1 MKHRHLFA
9 LPSALILGALV
20 CSVPLVKAQDVAPAV
35 LTEAS
40 AADTGERITSLPTF
54 NFKFAG
60 GTLGE
65 LAQALPRQIRDEAM
79 VNLIVDEAVQSTRMP
94 VFEFRN
100 TTPESMLSALIKMME
115 GKGLVVNW
123 AMPGTGGGSPFL
135 VVRGDK
141 TSSDQP
147 SLTVE
152 SRPVAHLVKPTGPYE
167 VADVVGALRALWAM
181 NPANKPEDLTVQY
194 HEPSKILL
202 IRMPE
207 DSGLNVADVLNQLD
221 HNAQFSK

>member
-141 TSSDQP
+141 PP
-147 SLTVE
+147 SAPIDFKVE
-152 SRPVAHLVKPTGPYE
+152 SHAIAPLVKPTGPYE
-167 VADVVGALRALWAM
+167 VAEVVGALRAFWEMDPTKKA
-181 NPANKPEDLTVQY
+181 EDLVVQY
-194 HEPSKILL
+194 HEPSELLL
-202 IRMPE
+202 IRMPK
-207 DSGLNVADVLNQLD
+207 DSGLNVEHVLQQLYQ
-221 HNAQFSK
+221 NAHSSK